1 MDKLMIH
8 NIREEFFNL
17 DLSKYQLTFDD
28 GLYSQYYYFSLFK
41 PNQSPRIYFIVTGL
55 IQPGRARKTFD
66 GQCIPHLKSQKYM
79 YEAFVKKNF
88 SQFMRL
94 EELEILADHKE
105 VIIGA
110 HSHFHDIIFTEHR
123 LKKPLSKW
131 KIDRLPCFEQNNN
144 LFPINRRSKLAY
156 QGYLYSQKKLIK
168 RPKTEWLDY
177 IKYDTESCLK
187 WFEKYL
193 GFQPSHY
200 CFPFNEYTDAL
211 INILKSY
218 GFIHFYN
225 GSSGDNKQIF
235 SRIDIDNLVGNSKT
249 VKQ

>member
-8 NIREEFFNL
+8 NIRKEVFNL
-17 DLSKYQLTFDD
+17 DLSEYQLTFDD
-28 GLYSQYYYFSLFK
+28 GLYSQYYYFPLFK
-41 PNQSPRIYFIVTGL
+41 PNQSSRIYFIVTGL
-55 IQPGRARKTFD
+55 IQSGKARKAFS
-66 GQCIPHLKSQKYM
+66 GQWIPYLKSRKYM
-79 YEAFVKKNF
+79 YEAFMEKNF
-88 SQFMRL
+88 DQFMRL
-94 EELEILADHKE
+94 EELEILANHKE

-131 KIDRLPCFEQNNN
+131 KLERLPIIEQNNN
-144 LFPINRRSKLAY
+144 EVYINRRSKLAY
-156 QGYLYSQKKLIK
+156 QGYLYSGNKLVK
-168 RPKTEWLDY
+168 RSKTEWVDY
-177 IKYDTESCLK
+177 VKYDTESCLK

-193 GFQPSHY
+193 GFQPSKY
-200 CFPFNEYTDAL
+200 CFPFNEYTDVL
-211 INILKSY
+211 IKVLKSY
-218 GFIHFYN
+218 GFTQFYN